1 MKRIIVIGPKSLIKD
16 AASKLADIYDL
27 PVYDEYIFTSS
38 SWKDRPDGVYVSS
51 DLAYQQAKKMRPDML
66 VCLYPPITPDRIKKY
81 KIVNKAGAT
90 MRDPI
95 SGAFLDDLPF
105 LTARKKLREVR
116 IYNNELLSYDIVP
129 YEKENT

>member
-1 MKRIIVIGPKSLIKD
+1 MKRIIVIGPKSLIGD
-16 AASKLADIYDL
+16 VASKLADIYDL
-27 PVYDEYIFTSS
+27 PIYDKYIFTSS
-38 SWKDRPDGVYVSS
+38 SWKDRPDGVYVSH

-66 VCLYPPITPDRIKKY
+66 VCLYSPATPGLIKKY

-116 IYNNELLSYDIVP
+116 IYNQELLYDIVP